1 MILQVWSVWS
11 DYEIMTTI
19 CMLTLLIY
27 QHVKKFTLPLI
38 SPQKAHTITLSKSL
52 RIGFLNCTIQPPF
65 FHIIAMHCSKP
76 FFRLL
81 PWFIFFFFLSGD
93 DAIVQSDAKGKHD
106 TFLTLVWMNHLI
118 CCCSRVLLLL
128 LCSYSYT
135 EYFRVQSDKMHL
147 LLDHMYVFPLSKKKD
162 KP

>member
-106 TFLTLVWMNHLI
+106 TFLTLSFGWIIWSVAVVEYY
-118 CCCSRVLLLL
+118 S
-128 LCSYSYT
+128 SYFAPTPIRST
-135 EYFRVQSDKMHL
+135 SEFRVTRCIS
-147 LLDHMYVFPLSKKKD
+147 Y
-162 KP
+162 